1 MNTPAPQARLLPA
14 LGLTGAARSGLPQST
29 RPSAH
34 HRLSTQERTRQRNT
48 RGHGTAP
55 GAWRVAP
62 GTAWTPPSAAAAAYL
77 QWQRRARCSSNSP
90 SDIDTPRNRA
100 QPWPAWSLSRC
111 FACVGAHVWQR
122 KAHTWGCAHGAL
134 HVSIWPAHAE
144 AAAREHWD
152 HRVST
157 NMPDCCAFHTG
168 PESTVRAAVRLGVST
183 RPPRKQLIEHVASPA
198 RALMTRRTELNTD
211 CHTDACLHTGCAGSQ
226 KASHRS
232 SCNCTSTRLVVF
244 ASAPEGSDKH
254 DRTRPAHLPCLLL
267 GWPLPQFPRRPPARA
282 RAHAHTNSAARHQ
295 HHQRCTCWRPALGC
309 AAGVAVEAATLLAA
323 ALRQDAEIT
332 CLIASVHRLSAMEAR
347 SPSTHAAQR
356 PMSLHVP
363 GECPR
368 RPRAAMV
375 RRSRPRRLSSLRRHP
390 RRHSGAVNA
399 PALETCLRLTRGPT
413 GSAHKGLPK
422 STAASAHYL
431 PPVHSD
437 TATAL

>member
-48 RGHGTAP
+48 RGHGTAR

-144 AAAREHWD
+144 AAAREHWE

-157 NMPDCCAFHTG
+157 NTPDCCAFHTG

-232 SCNCTSTRLVVF
+232 SCNCMSMRLVVF
-244 ASAPEGSDKH
+244 LRRRRKA
-254 DRTRPAHLPCLLL
+254 RTSMTAHALPTCPVYYLAGLCRNFRGAHLLV
-267 GWPLPQFPRRPPARA
+267 
-282 RAHAHTNSAARHQ
+282 RAHTHTQTAQLATNITNAAPAGG
-295 HHQRCTCWRPALGC
+295 QRW
-309 AAGVAVEAATLLAA
+309 
-323 ALRQDAEIT
+323 
-332 CLIASVHRLSAMEAR
+332 
-347 SPSTHAAQR
+347 AAQR
-356 PMSLHVP
+356 
-363 GECPR
+363 
-368 RPRAAMV
+368 A
-375 RRSRPRRLSSLRRHP
+375 
-390 RRHSGAVNA
+390 
-399 PALETCLRLTRGPT
+399 
-413 GSAHKGLPK
+413 
-422 STAASAHYL
+422 
-431 PPVHSD
+431 
-437 TATAL
+437 